1 MGKKPKAKVAV
12 KAKVGVKAKVAVKK
26 PKASLKLKIGAKK
39 PKAKAGLK
47 LKIGAKKPKA
57 KVGAKK
63 PKSKLKLKV
72 KIGGKKTKKVATGP
86 RFTIGAKGWV
96 LNAGQKMTSLDSS
109 FNAYVKAK
117 QAANWAG
124 KVSSDCVNSPMMK
137 KWTAKLILATTQDD
151 IKFSKMFWKG
161 ALELN
166 MAIGRGKNSKF
177 AKFLGKKILGIK
189 AAKKLTKKLR
199 EKAGL
204 KLKLKGKKTTK
215 KAGLKLKIGAKKPKA
230 KAGLKLKIGA
240 KKPKASL
247 KLKAKVGAKA
257 KVSVKK
263 PKVKASLKVKA
274 KKQRRLQTTTP
285 AASTEPSMN
294 VSSNGVNLAD
304 AQFQANVPQ
313 PTALAGDGQSSPSK
327 SWMMFAG
334 MMTLVALLFN

>member
-1 MGKKPKAKVAV
+1 
-12 KAKVGVKAKVAVKK
+12 
-26 PKASLKLKIGAKK
+26 L
-39 PKAKAGLK
+39 
-47 LKIGAKKPKA
+47 
-57 KVGAKK
+57 
-63 PKSKLKLKV
+63 
-72 KIGGKKTKKVATGP
+72 T
-86 RFTIGAKGWV
+86 
-96 LNAGQKMTSLDSS
+96 AGQKLTALDDS

-117 QAANWAG
+117 QAGNWAG
-124 KVSSDCVNSPMMK
+124 KVSSGCVNSPMMK
-137 KWTAKLILATTQDD
+137 KWTAKLILASTQDD

-166 MAIGRGKNSKF
+166 MAIGRGKNSRF

-199 EKAGL
+199 VKAGLKVKGKVGLKLKLKGKKTTKKAGL

-240 KKPKASL
+240 KKPKTKL
-247 KLKAKVGAKA
+247 KVKAKVGAKA

-263 PKVKASLKVKA
+263 PKAKASLKIKA
-274 KKQRRLQTTTP
+274 KKSRRLQTTAPATT
-285 AASTEPSMN
+285 AASTTPSMN

>member
-1 MGKKPKAKVAV
+1 MGGLKLKVKGKKTTKKAGLKLKLKGKKTTK
-12 KAKVGVKAKVAVKK
+12 KAG
-26 PKASLKLKIGAKK
+26 LKLKIGAKK

-47 LKIGAKKPKA
+47 LKIGAKKPKT
-57 KVGAKK
+57 
-63 PKSKLKLKV
+63 KLKVKV

-199 EKAGL
+199 VKAGL
-204 KLKLKGKKTTK
+204 KVKGGLKLKVKGKKTTK
-215 KAGLKLKIGAKKPKA
+215 KAGLK
-230 KAGLKLKIGA
+230 
-240 KKPKASL
+240 L

-274 KKQRRLQTTTP
+274 KKQRR
-285 AASTEPSMN
+285 
-294 VSSNGVNLAD
+294 
-304 AQFQANVPQ
+304 
-313 PTALAGDGQSSPSK
+313 
-327 SWMMFAG
+327 
-334 MMTLVALLFN
+334 

>member
-1 MGKKPKAKVAV
+1 MG
-12 KAKVGVKAKVAVKK
+12 
-26 PKASLKLKIGAKK
+26 
-39 PKAKAGLK
+39 
-47 LKIGAKKPKA
+47 
-57 KVGAKK
+57 
-63 PKSKLKLKV
+63 
-72 KIGGKKTKKVATGP
+72 KTKKVATGP
-86 RFTIGAKGWV
+86 RFSIGAKGWA
-96 LNAGQKMTSLDSS
+96 LTSGQKLTALDSS

-124 KVSSDCVNSPMMK
+124 KVSSECTASPIMK

-189 AAKKLTKKLR
+189 AAKKLNIKLRAKAGLKVKGGLKLKVKGKKTTKKT
-199 EKAGL
+199 GL

-230 KAGLKLKIGA
+230 KAGLKIKVGA

-263 PKVKASLKVKA
+263 PKAKVSLKVKA
-274 KKQRRLQTTTP
+274 KKQRRLQTTAAP
-285 AASTEPSMN
+285 AASTAEPTMN
-294 VSSNGVNLAD
+294 VSSNGVNLASPE
-304 AQFQANVPQ
+304 FQANVPQ
-313 PTALAGDGQSSPSK
+313 PTGLAGDGQSSPSK

-334 MMTLVALLFN
+334 MMTLVALLLN

>member
-1 MGKKPKAKVAV
+1 MG
-12 KAKVGVKAKVAVKK
+12 
-26 PKASLKLKIGAKK
+26 
-39 PKAKAGLK
+39 
-47 LKIGAKKPKA
+47 
-57 KVGAKK
+57 
-63 PKSKLKLKV
+63 
-72 KIGGKKTKKVATGP
+72 KTKKVATGP
-86 RFTIGAKGWV
+86 RFSIGAKGWA
-96 LNAGQKMTSLDSS
+96 LTSGQKLTALDSS

-124 KVSSDCVNSPMMK
+124 KVSSECTASPIMK

-189 AAKKLTKKLR
+189 AAKKLNIKLR
-199 EKAGL
+199 AKAGLKVKGGL

-230 KAGLKLKIGA
+230 KAGLKIKVGA

-263 PKVKASLKVKA
+263 PKAKVSLKVKA
-274 KKQRRLQTTTP
+274 KKQRRLQTTAAP
-285 AASTEPSMN
+285 AASTAEPTMN
-294 VSSNGVNLAD
+294 VSSNGVDLASPE
-304 AQFQANVPQ
+304 FQANVPQ
-313 PTALAGDGQSSPSK
+313 PTGLAGDGQSSPSK

-334 MMTLVALLFN
+334 MMTLVALLLN

>member
-124 KVSSDCVNSPMMK
+124 KVSSDCVNSPMLK

-199 EKAGL
+199 VKAGLKVKGGLKLKVKGKKTTKKAGL

-215 KAGLKLKIGAKKPKA
+215 KAGLKLKIGAK
-230 KAGLKLKIGA
+230 
-240 KKPKASL
+240 
-247 KLKAKVGAKA
+247 A

-274 KKQRRLQTTTP
+274 KKKRSPQTTPP
-285 AASTEPSMN
+285 A
-294 VSSNGVNLAD
+294 
-304 AQFQANVPQ
+304 
-313 PTALAGDGQSSPSK
+313 
-327 SWMMFAG
+327 
-334 MMTLVALLFN
+334 